1 MSTKKAS
8 KKELLKAIERLEKN
22 PHDRVRILGEIGV
35 AGIGAAGAGA
45 VAAVVGASSTAI
57 PIYTALTGAALTVAA
72 PVTLVAGAAV
82 AGGLATYGVA
92 KLIKNGATQ
101 EAKRQEMKKRLE
113 QRLRNLEA
121 KERQLVLTPE
131 DKDAFIIFLKTP
143 LEHNLVTAEIAQQL
157 IESVESGQMPLEEAY
172 KLLYDIISDAKG
184 LPPNK

>member
-1 MSTKKAS
+1 MSTKKVS
-8 KKELLKAIERLEKN
+8 KKELIKAIEQLEKN
-22 PHDRVRILGEIGV
+22 PHDRIRILGEIGV

-45 VAAVVGASSTAI
+45 FAAVVSASSTAI
-57 PIYTALTGAALTVAA
+57 PIYTALTGAVLTAAA

-113 QRLRNLEA
+113 ERLRNLEA
-121 KERQLVLTPE
+121 KERHSAITPK
-131 DKDAFIIFLKTP
+131 DKDAFIVFLKP
-143 LEHNLVTAEIAQQL
+143 LLEHNLVTAEIAQQL
-157 IESVESGQMPLEEAY
+157 IESIESGQMPLEETY

-184 LPPNK
+184 LPPGK